1 MGRRRRSARRSTRA
15 QPLHLS
21 AIWLSHHLQEALA
34 SLGRLLRSPL
44 QTVMTVAVIAIALT
58 LPSGLYLVTRNLNT
72 LSGSWDQGATISLFL
87 KKETDMAQARALARS
102 LEASPKLSRITLISP
117 EEALAELSSQ
127 DGFGEA
133 IAQLEENPL
142 PVVLALQPTQHL
154 WASGMLERLASE
166 LEALPQVD
174 FARLD
179 TQWVR
184 RFQAIVRLV
193 QRGVLLLGGILAL
206 AVLLVVG
213 NTIRLEIENRR
224 GEIEIMELVGATPGF
239 IRRPFLY
246 TGCWYG
252 LLGGIG
258 AWLLT
263 ALALILVQG
272 PVSRLAALYSTQFPI
287 SGLGAAASL
296 AMLGGSLLLGFVGSW
311 ISVERHL
318 AMADPR

>member
-1 MGRRRRSARRSTRA
+1 MGKHRRSARRSTRA
-15 QPLHLS
+15 PPLHLS

-44 QTVMTVAVIAIALT
+44 QTVMTVAVIAIALA

-72 LSGSWDQGATISLFL
+72 LSGSWDQAATIALFL
-87 KKETDMAQARALARS
+87 KKETDMAQAQALAQS
-102 LEASPKLSRITLISP
+102 LEADPRLSRVTLISP
-117 EEALAELSSQ
+117 EEALAELGSQ
-127 DGFGEA
+127 DSFGEA

-142 PVVLALQPTQHL
+142 PIVLALQPTPHL
-154 WASGMLERLASE
+154 RASEVLERLAEE
-166 LEALPQVD
+166 LGALPQVD

-184 RFQAIVRLV
+184 RFQAIVGLV
-193 QRGVLLLGGILAL
+193 QRGVVLLGGTLAL

-263 ALALILVQG
+263 ALALILIQG

-287 SGLGAAASL
+287 AGLGGAASL
-296 AMLGGSLLLGFVGSW
+296 AMLGGSLLLGLVGSW
-311 ISVERHL
+311 ISVGRHL
-318 AMADPR
+318 AVTEPR